1 MVVKATTIQN
11 PVAIFED
18 LIVTPVLKSVQTIAS
33 NPLLMG
39 SSLSGEFRDDL
50 EPFWGNALT
59 YSHTATSCQEGVEY
73 RIHVLV
79 LQFWMWFLCTDVSG

>member
-11 PVAIFED
+11 PVANFED
-18 LIVTPVLKSVQTIAS
+18 LIVTPVLKSVQRIAS

-39 SSLSGEFRDDL
+39 PFSGEFRDDL

-59 YSHTATSCQEGVEY
+59 YSHTATSCQEEVEY

-79 LQFWMWFLCTDVSG
+79 LQFWMWFLCTEVSG